1 MSKLIKS
8 GHHTGVDASGI
19 QNVKKKRGRGKK
31 SGSHITTSNNKPS
44 KLMYMY
50 RKDELY
56 TPVLVTV

>member
-31 SGSHITTSNNKPS
+31 VVHTSLLQIIKPS